1 VILTPRCLCCIL
13 NRRLNEI
20 YNSKINE
27 EEKLHAQKYLIRK
40 CSSLIR
46 KDLTTVE
53 LASLL
58 YSELKKLIKDED
70 PYKNFKELSYK
81 FAYNF
86 SINFEK
92 RISQLNRKERLKKII
107 AVSAF
112 MNFLD
117 PSTNFGL
124 CPKEA
129 FKKIGQNKLAKDESK
144 TLFNYLNRTKDILFI
159 LDNAGEA
166 SVDLLLVKEL
176 SKMGINIKILAKGK
190 PYQNDI
196 TYDEAIKLGFNN
208 YGSLISTETDSEG
221 IIEGLVPDHVVKL
234 LERTDLIIA
243 KGVANF
249 ESIYYKRLE
258 IPSFHILAT
267 KCEVMSKIIGTK
279 LGETAAFFLVK
290 PHAKNFSSNT

>member
-1 VILTPRCLCCIL
+1 MILTPRCLCCIL

-20 YNSKINE
+20 YNSKLNE
-27 EEKLHAQKYLIRK
+27 EEKLRAQRYMIRK
-40 CSSLIR
+40 CSLLIR

-53 LASLL
+53 LASVL

-70 PYKNFKELSYK
+70 PYKNFKESTYK
-81 FAYNF
+81 IINDF
-86 SINFEK
+86 SKNFENQ
-92 RISQLNRKERLKKII
+92 ISKLNREERFKKIL

-124 CPKEA
+124 SPKEGL
-129 FKKIGQNKLAKDESK
+129 KKLAHSKLAKDESK
-144 TLFNYLNRTKDILFI
+144 TLLVYLNKIRGVLFI

-166 SVDLLLVKEL
+166 PIDLLLVKEL
-176 SKMGINIKILAKGK
+176 SKMGISIKILAKGK
-190 PYQNDI
+190 PYQNGI
-196 TYDEAIKLGFNN
+196 TYDEAIKLGFAN

-221 IIEGLVPDHVVKL
+221 IIEGLVPDHIVEL

-249 ESIYYKRLE
+249 ESIYYKRPKT
-258 IPSFHILAT
+258 PSFHILAT
-267 KCEVMSKIIGTK
+267 KCEVMSKIVGTK
-279 LGETAAFFLVK
+279 LGETAAFFLAK
-290 PHAKNFSSNT
+290 PLAKNFSSHT